1 MPKNR
6 LYFHLNKTE
15 FIIGN
20 DIGLR
25 ARTKVRRANF
35 GQRRLYVFTEK
46 SNFNGSRRFGIE
58 RDCHRDSE
66 YSFEQGNSMVNMLIK
81 SLNGMHLNQ
90 DHGYQYHIFS
100 VQNTKIR
107 GDKAILQNF

>member
-1 MPKNR
+1 MILDKGLEPRSGEPTLGNGDYMYLQKNR
-6 LYFHLNKTE
+6 IL
-15 FIIGN
+15 
-20 DIGLR
+20 
-25 ARTKVRRANF
+25 
-35 GQRRLYVFTEK
+35 
-46 SNFNGSRRFGIE
+46 SRRFDIE
-58 RDCHRDSE
+58 HDCHRDSE

-107 GDKAILQNF
+107 GD